1 MIFCQSCKTANPLNA
16 EFCLDCGTRLLLI
29 TRRGPGTLQ
38 DVSDNSL
45 EEHLLERISALE
57 SAVSRAG
64 DRFEQLL
71 DLAQQQATGSFYD
84 HMMIEALTDL
94 LGDSGLVEHRELERR
109 WKSRV
114 ARHYEES
121 IERERLDERCSR
133 IIAQFGAQFGAQAG
147 ARRGL
152 PPDEGE
158 RERFAD
164 LVEQGV
170 TLIGEGQVRRGL
182 RVLEV
187 ALPLAAV
194 SVELLFLIGEYYF
207 HLGKA
212 GEATHYLHRVLVLD
226 AEHFG
231 AHLLLGLLV
240 ADEGDAEAAK
250 VHLAHSLMLDRD
262 SFAAHYGLGR
272 LLAREGKLDDALAHL
287 KRALALTPAP
297 EMHYLVGRV
306 LWEQGKANQAL
317 KHLQKAVRLDP
328 RFDAALYNLG
338 LIYWMTNRTHEARAH
353 FRAAYEIN
361 PRASH
366 YRAAIQASIG
376 DELPVPPAIDWGC
389 FTPRRKARTSE
400 LRFIEL
406 LRRDLNTFSL
416 SPAPARKK
424 S

>member
-1 MIFCQSCKTANPLNA
+1 MIFCQSCKTANYFSA
-16 EFCLDCGTRLLLI
+16 EHCTQCGTRLLLI
-29 TRRGPGTLQ
+29 TRQRPGALQ

-57 SAVSRAG
+57 SALTRAN

-94 LGDSGLVEHRELERR
+94 LGDHGLVEHRELERR

-121 IERERLDERCSR
+121 IERERLDERCTR
-133 IIAQFGAQFGAQAG
+133 ILAHYNGHDRDRFG
-147 ARRGL
+147 
-152 PPDEGE
+152 E
-158 RERFAD
+158 

-170 TLIGEGQVRRGL
+170 ILIGEGQVRRAL
-182 RVLEV
+182 RLLEA
-187 ALPLAAV
+187 ALVMDSAG
-194 SVELLFLIGEYYF
+194 VELAFLVGEYYF

-212 GEATHYLHRVLVLD
+212 AEATDFLHRTLTLEP
-226 AEHFG
+226 EHFG

-240 ADEGDAEAAK
+240 AEEGDLDGAK
-250 VHLAHSLMLDRD
+250 VHLLHSLTLDRN

-272 LLAREGKLDDALAHL
+272 LLAREGKLDDALSHL
-287 KRALALTPAP
+287 KRALSITPAP
-297 EMHYLVGRV
+297 EMHYLVGRI
-306 LWEQGKANQAL
+306 LWEQGRADQAL
-317 KHLQKAVRLDP
+317 KHMQKAVRLDP

-338 LIYWMTNRTHEARAH
+338 LIYWKTNRTHEARAH

-366 YRAAIQASIG
+366 YRAAIQARVG
-376 DELPVPPAIDWGC
+376 DEVPVPPAIDWSC
-389 FTPRRKARTSE
+389 FTPRRKSKTGE

-406 LRRDLNTFSL
+406 LRRDLNIFSFAL
-416 SPAPARKK
+416 AHSRKK

>member
-1 MIFCQSCKTANPLNA
+1 
-16 EFCLDCGTRLLLI
+16 
-29 TRRGPGTLQ
+29 
-38 DVSDNSL
+38 
-45 EEHLLERISALE
+45 
-57 SAVSRAG
+57 
-64 DRFEQLL
+64 
-71 DLAQQQATGSFYD
+71 
-84 HMMIEALTDL
+84 MMIEALTDL

-109 WKSRV
+109 WKGRV

-121 IERERLDERCSR
+121 IERERLDERCSH
-133 IIAQFGAQFGAQAG
+133 ILTHYG
-147 ARRGL
+147 ARVGAAHAA
-152 PPDEGE
+152 DE
-158 RERFAD
+158 RERFAE
-164 LVEQGV
+164 LVDQGV

-182 RVLEV
+182 RALEA
-187 ALPLAAV
+187 ALPLDAA
-194 SVELLFLIGEYYF
+194 SLELLFLIGEYHF
-207 HLGKA
+207 HLGKTA
-212 GEATHYLHRVLVLD
+212 EATHYLRRVLELD

-240 ADEGDAEAAK
+240 ADEGDAETAK

-338 LIYWMTNRTHEARAH
+338 LIYWTTNRTHEARAH

-366 YRAAIQASIG
+366 YRAAIQARIG

-416 SPAPARKK
+416 APALARKK